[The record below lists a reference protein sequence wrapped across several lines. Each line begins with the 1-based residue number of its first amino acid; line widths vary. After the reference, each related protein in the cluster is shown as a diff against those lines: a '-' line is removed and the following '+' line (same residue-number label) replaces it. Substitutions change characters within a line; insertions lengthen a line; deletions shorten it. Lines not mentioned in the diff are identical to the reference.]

1 METSDLIGII
11 DVLVTIFVGYF
22 LANRFSVHNTRTRA
36 NKDYYI
42 QELRSIKKDVER
54 VIQELIIGGISAKSL
69 VKSIDNVESRL
80 REFDISL
87 RIVLPIYITE
97 IHIVIG
103 DILDKITALE
113 NINDQFENETITLS
127 SEACSVVKICSN
139 DIHKIIAEYLYVI
152 NIADSYSLVHEL
164 KINYINI
171 FNYYKTKNEKICK
184 IKTIFRLICKYRDM
198 FLVVLFFIIIILI
211 FSINSF
217 TQQTQKEEKIT
228 NKVSVELQKLPTT
241 SNYNILEDPIY
252 KRLFPSQMNPNS
264 KDSKY
269 ILEEK

>member
-42 QELRSIKKDVER
+42 QELSSIKKDVER

-198 FLVVLFFIIIILI
+198 FLVVLFFIIILI

-228 NKVSVELQKLPTT
+228 NKVSVESQKLPTT